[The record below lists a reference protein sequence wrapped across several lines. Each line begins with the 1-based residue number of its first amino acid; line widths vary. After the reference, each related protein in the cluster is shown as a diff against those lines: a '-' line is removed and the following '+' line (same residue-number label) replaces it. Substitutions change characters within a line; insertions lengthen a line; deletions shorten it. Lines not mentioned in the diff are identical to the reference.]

1 MNTKQLIDELNSE
14 CILTKLEKKE
24 ITELLQRGEAFEE
37 MWEELMLYVEQTSE
51 ALTHKMLILW
61 QKHISGKGGK

>member
-1 MNTKQLIDELNSE
+1 MNTKQLINELNSE

-37 MWEELMLYVEQTSE
+37 IWEELMLYVEQTSE
-51 ALTHKMLILW
+51 ALTNKMLILW